1 MGYGTLYNGIFF
13 SLDQPEG
20 AWNID
25 VCKGP
30 GNARILKG
38 WTVLGEFSN
47 QHNCLERCN
56 LQSDMHVLQEKSD
69 VTGCEFKKS
78 TNECKAHTEPLHP
91 SFGFGTSV
99 CFIYQKN
106 VT

>member
-1 MGYGTLYNGIFF
+1 MKHFIMEIF

-20 AWNID
+20 AWNIG

-30 GNARILKG
+30 GDTRILKG

-56 LQSDMHVLQEKSD
+56 SKSD
-69 VTGCEFKKS
+69 VTGCEYKKS
-78 TNECKAHTEPLHP
+78 TTECKAHTEPLHP

-106 VT
+106 VI